1 MKDQTKNQPGLVTG
15 VGSLYQ
21 VGRSKANIC
30 SYKSPSRL
38 DGAAG
43 AGLHSGMAEPTFGII
58 GAGMSGILAAIKLQE
73 AGYGFT
79 VFEKADR
86 VGGTWRENTYPGI
99 ACDVPSHIYSY
110 SFALNPEWSHFASPG
125 SEIQQYFETVA
136 ERYGVVDQ
144 VRFSD
149 AVVRCTW
156 TDDGRWEVEAESGH
170 VETFDFVIAAT
181 GILHHPK
188 LPDIEGLDSFAG
200 SMFHSARW
208 DHDVPL
214 DGKRIGVIGT
224 GSTGV
229 QITGALA
236 PRAGQLSV
244 FQRTA
249 QWVVPVD
256 QVEYSEEEKEAFRT
270 DADSLAKL
278 HEELSQAF
286 NDGFGTS
293 ILDGDSEMIDGIEAR
308 CRQELATIDDEQLR
322 GKISPTY
329 RAGCKRLVISIN
341 WYGAVQTET
350 VEIVTDDIERIEP
363 AGVRTVD
370 GRLHE
375 LDVLVLATGFKVD
388 AFMRPMTI
396 TGADGADLDDV
407 WAQRPSA
414 YMAITIPGF
423 PNFFMLNGPN
433 SPVGNFS
440 LIQTAELQFEYAMD
454 MVERVA
460 SGQLER
466 VQPIEQAAQRFE
478 EERVAAAK
486 NTVWATGCNSW
497 YLDDRGIPFAWPFPF
512 ERFRR
517 EMAEP
522 RLGDYEGAGV

>member
-1 MKDQTKNQPGLVTG
+1 MTQ
-15 VGSLYQ
+15 
-21 VGRSKANIC
+21 
-30 SYKSPSRL
+30 
-38 DGAAG
+38 
-43 AGLHSGMAEPTFGII
+43 PTFGII

-73 AGYGFT
+73 AGYDFT

-86 VGGTWRENTYPGI
+86 LGGTWRDNTYPGI

-110 SFALNPEWSHFASPG
+110 SFALNPDWSHFASPG
-125 SEIQQYFETVA
+125 GEILEYFEGIA
-136 ERYGVVDQ
+136 RRYGVDDRI
-144 VRFSD
+144 RFSD
-149 AVVRCTW
+149 PVVRCAW
-156 TDDGRWEVEAESGH
+156 LERTDEAGGRWEVETGSGH

-188 LPDIEGLDSFAG
+188 LPDIDGLDSFEG
-200 SMFHSARW
+200 PMFHSARW

-214 DGKRIGVIGT
+214 DGRRIGLIGT

-236 PRAGQLSV
+236 PRAAHLSV

-249 QWVVPVD
+249 QWVVPVE
-256 QVEYSEEEKEAFRT
+256 QIVYSEEEKAEFRT
-270 DADSLAKL
+270 DADKLAAL
-278 HEELSQAF
+278 HAELKKSF
-286 NDGFGTS
+286 NDGFGTT
-293 ILDGDSEMIDGIEAR
+293 ILDQESGMVDAIEAR
-308 CRQELATIDDEQLR
+308 CREELATIADEELR
-322 GKISPTY
+322 ARITPTY
-329 RAGCKRLVISIN
+329 RAGCKRLVISHN
-341 WYGAVQTET
+341 WYDAVQRPN
-350 VEIVTDDIERIEP
+350 VEIVTGDDGRIERIEP
-363 AGVRTVD
+363 AGVRTAD

-375 LDVLVLATGFKVD
+375 VDVLVLATGFKVD

-396 TGADGADLDDV
+396 TGAGGIDLDDV

-414 YMAITIPGF
+414 YMAITVPGF

-454 MVERVA
+454 MVERVV

-466 VQPIEQAAQRFE
+466 IQPTEDAAQRFE
-478 EERVAAAK
+478 DERVAAAQH
-486 NTVWATGCNSW
+486 TVWATGCNSW

>member
-1 MKDQTKNQPGLVTG
+1 MGQTTERN
-15 VGSLYQ
+15 
-21 VGRSKANIC
+21 A
-30 SYKSPSRL
+30 
-38 DGAAG
+38 
-43 AGLHSGMAEPTFGII
+43 PTFGII

-86 VGGTWRENTYPGI
+86 LGGTWRDNTYPGL

-110 SFALNPEWSHFASPG
+110 SFALNPEWSRFASPG
-125 SEIQQYFETVA
+125 SEILEYFERVA
-136 ERYGVVDQ
+136 KEYGVDDQ
-144 VRFSD
+144 IRFSD
-149 AVVRCTW
+149 PVVRCTW
-156 TDDGRWEVEAESGH
+156 RDSKDGGDNRWEVETGSGH

-188 LPDIEGLDSFAG
+188 LPEIEGLESFAG
-200 SMFHSARW
+200 PMFHSARW
-208 DHDVPL
+208 DHDVAL
-214 DGKRIGVIGT
+214 DGKRIGLVGT

-236 PRAGQLSV
+236 PRAEKLSV

-256 QVEYSEEEKEAFRT
+256 QVAYSEEEKETFRT
-270 DADSLAKL
+270 DSDALDKL
-278 HEELSQAF
+278 HDELTMAF

-293 ILDGDSEMIDGIEAR
+293 ILDVDSDMIDGIEAR
-308 CRQELATIDDEQLR
+308 CREELATIDDEELR
-322 GKISPTY
+322 AKITPTY
-329 RAGCKRLVISIN
+329 RAGCKRLVISHN
-341 WYGAVQTET
+341 WYEAVQADS
-350 VEIVTDDIERIEP
+350 VEIVTGADGEIERIEP
-363 AGVRTVD
+363 TGVRTAD

-375 LDVLVLATGFKVD
+375 FDVLVMATGFKVD
-388 AFMRPMTI
+388 SFMRPMSI
-396 TGADGADLDDV
+396 TGADGADLDEV
-407 WAQRPSA
+407 WAERPSA
-414 YMAITIPGF
+414 YMAITLPGF

-454 MVERVA
+454 MVERVV

-466 VQPIEQAAQRFE
+466 IQPNEEAAQRFE
-478 EERVAAAK
+478 DERVEAAQ

>member
-1 MKDQTKNQPGLVTG
+1 
-15 VGSLYQ
+15 
-21 VGRSKANIC
+21 
-30 SYKSPSRL
+30 
-38 DGAAG
+38 
-43 AGLHSGMAEPTFGII
+43 
-58 GAGMSGILAAIKLQE
+58 MSGVLAAIKLQE

-86 VGGTWRENTYPGI
+86 LGGTWRENTYPGI

-110 SFALNPEWSHFASPG
+110 SFALNPDWSHFASPG
-125 SEIQQYFETVA
+125 AEIQQYFEDVA
-136 ERYGVVDQ
+136 HRYGVDDQ
-144 VRFSD
+144 IRFSD
-149 AVVRCTW
+149 PVVRCTW
-156 TDDGRWEVEAESGH
+156 RASADGGDDRWEIETGSGH

-188 LPDIEGLDSFAG
+188 LPDIEGLDSFEG
-200 SMFHSARW
+200 PMFHSARW
-208 DHDVPL
+208 DHDVAL
-214 DGKRIGVIGT
+214 DGKRIGLVGT

-236 PRAGQLSV
+236 PRAGHLSV

-249 QWVVPVD
+249 QWVAPVE
-256 QVEYSEEEKEAFRT
+256 QVAYSEEEKETFRT
-270 DADSLAKL
+270 DADALDRL
-278 HEELSQAF
+278 HEELTQAF

-293 ILDGDSEMIDGIEAR
+293 ILDGDSEMVDGIEAR
-308 CRQELATIDDEQLR
+308 CREELATIADEELR
-322 GKISPTY
+322 AKITPTY
-329 RAGCKRLVISIN
+329 RAGCKRLVISYN
-341 WYGAVQTET
+341 WYDAVQRDT
-350 VEIVTDDIERIEP
+350 VEIVTDDIVRIEP
-363 AGVRTVD
+363 SGVRTAD

-407 WAQRPSA
+407 WAERPSA

-454 MVERVA
+454 MVERVVA
-460 SGQLER
+460 GQLER
-466 VQPIEQAAQRFE
+466 VQPTEEAARRFE
-478 EERVAAAK
+478 EERVAAAQ

-522 RLGDYEGAGV
+522 RLGDYEAAGV

>member
-1 MKDQTKNQPGLVTG
+1 MREN
-15 VGSLYQ
+15 
-21 VGRSKANIC
+21 
-30 SYKSPSRL
+30 
-38 DGAAG
+38 
-43 AGLHSGMAEPTFGII
+43 PTFGII
-58 GAGMSGILAAIKLQE
+58 GAGMSDILAAIKLQE

-125 SEIQQYFETVA
+125 AEIQQYFERVA
-136 ERYGVVDQ
+136 HSYGIDDDI
-144 VRFSD
+144 RFSD
-149 AVVRCTW
+149 PVVRCTW
-156 TDDGRWEVEAESGH
+156 TADDRWELETGSGH

-200 SMFHSARW
+200 PMFHSARW

-214 DGKRIGVIGT
+214 DDRRIGLIGT

-236 PRAGQLSV
+236 PRAGHLSV

-249 QWVVPVD
+249 QWVVPVE
-256 QVEYSEEEKEAFRT
+256 QVAYTEAQKEEFRT
-270 DADSLAKL
+270 DADQLEEL
-278 HEELSQAF
+278 HENLQREF

-293 ILDGDSEMIDGIEAR
+293 ILDGDSEMVDGIEAR
-308 CRQELATIDDEQLR
+308 CRAELAAIPDDELR
-322 GKISPTY
+322 ARITPTY
-329 RAGCKRLVISIN
+329 RAGCKRLVISHN
-341 WYGAVQTET
+341 WYEAVQRDT
-350 VEIVTDDIERIEP
+350 VEIVTDAIERIEP
-363 AGVRTVD
+363 TGVRTAD
-370 GRLHE
+370 GLLHE

-396 TGADGADLDDV
+396 TGADGVDLDDV

-414 YMAITIPGF
+414 YMAVTVPDF

-454 MVERVA
+454 LVGRVVA
-460 SGQLER
+460 GQLE
-466 VQPIEQAAQRFE
+466 QAVPTDEAARRFE
-478 EERVAAAK
+478 EERVEAAK
-486 NTVWATGCNSW
+486 GTVWATGCNSW

-522 RLGDYEGAGV
+522 RLGDYES

>member
-1 MKDQTKNQPGLVTG
+1 MGDRPAQARPTN
-15 VGSLYQ
+15 
-21 VGRSKANIC
+21 
-30 SYKSPSRL
+30 
-38 DGAAG
+38 
-43 AGLHSGMAEPTFGII
+43 PTFGII
-58 GAGMSGILAAIKLQE
+58 GAGMSGVLAAIRLQE

-86 VGGTWRENTYPGI
+86 LGGTWRDNTYPGI

-110 SFALNPEWSHFASPG
+110 SFALNAEWSHFASPG
-125 SEIQQYFETVA
+125 SEILEYFEDVA
-136 ERYGVVDQ
+136 RRYGVDDQ
-144 VRFSD
+144 IRFSD

-156 TDDGRWEVEAESGH
+156 ASDDRWEVETASGH

-188 LPDIEGLDSFAG
+188 LPDIEGLDSFEGA
-200 SMFHSARW
+200 MFHSARW

-214 DGKRIGVIGT
+214 DGRRIGLIGT

-236 PRAGQLSV
+236 PRAGRLSV

-249 QWVVPVD
+249 QWVVPVE
-256 QVEYSEEEKEAFRT
+256 QVAYTEEDKATFRT
-270 DADSLAKL
+270 DADALDRL
-278 HEELSQAF
+278 HEELTKAF

-293 ILDGDSEMIDGIEAR
+293 ILDGESDMVDGIEAR
-308 CRQELATIDDEQLR
+308 CREELATIADPELR
-322 GKISPTY
+322 AKLTPTY
-329 RAGCKRLVISIN
+329 RAGCKRLVISHN
-341 WYGAVQTET
+341 WYDAVQSDT
-350 VEIVTDDIERIEP
+350 VEIVTGEDGAIERIEP
-363 AGVRTVD
+363 TGVRTAD

-396 TGADGADLDDV
+396 TGADGVDLEEV
-407 WAQRPSA
+407 WAERPSA
-414 YMAITIPGF
+414 YMAITLPGF

-440 LIQTAELQFEYAMD
+440 LIQTAELQFDYAMD
-454 MVERVA
+454 MVERVV

-466 VQPIEQAAQRFE
+466 IQPTEEAAGRFEDERVEAAQ
-478 EERVAAAK
+478 

-522 RLGDYEGAGV
+522 RLGDYEPASA